1 MTFEPLSSYL
11 RPQRLEDFVWQSHL
25 VWPGKSLTIFLQS
38 GKVPSMLFRGPPGC
52 GKTTLAHII
61 SQTIQADFFYLSWV
75 TSKKEDLLKIVD
87 QAKLN
92 FHYGKSTIIFL
103 DEIHRRNKAQQDT
116 LLPYVEKGTVI
127 LIWATTEN
135 PSFTVN
141 NALLSRCRVFVFEK
155 LSDEEIFGFIK
166 NHISLILQQ
175 HPNLTLSDEHI
186 LLISKLGNW
195 DLRNALN
202 TLESA
207 LFLVKDGKLTDQ
219 LILQAGQ
226 KSVYYDRDGEE
237 HYTIISAIHKS
248 LRDSD
253 ADAACYRVQ
262 RMLMWG
268 EDPLYLV
275 RRLLRF
281 ASEDIWPAD
290 NNALLL
296 ANQVYDA
303 VAKLWRPECDVF
315 LFQLTIYLAKA
326 KKNNIAYRV
335 AIATR
340 QDVEKYGNLPVPLH
354 LRNASSKLMKELWY
368 GAWYKYAHDEMKKKE
383 QRLEGSKG
391 AKDEIGEKEQVSSWS
406 KKHDLQGY
414 DTSDVDQEHFPPELK
429 NRKYL

>member
-1 MTFEPLSSYL
+1 MFEPLSSYV
-11 RPQRLEDFVWQSHL
+11 RPQNLEDFVWQSHL
-25 VWPGKSLTIFLQS
+25 VWPDKPLSIFLQS
-38 GKVPSMLFRGPPGC
+38 GKVPSMIFRGPPGC
-52 GKTTLAHII
+52 GKTTIAHII
-61 SQTIQADFFYLSWV
+61 SRTLQADFFYLSWV
-75 TSKKEDLLKIVD
+75 TSKKDDLLKLVD

-92 FHYGKSTIIFL
+92 FQYGKSTIVFL

-116 LLPYVEKGTVI
+116 LLPYVEKGTVT

-141 NALLSRCRVFVFEK
+141 NALLSRCRIFVFEK
-155 LSDEEIFGFIK
+155 LSDQEIFDFIK
-166 NHISLILQQ
+166 KQFPLILKQHPKISL
-175 HPNLTLSDEHI
+175 TDEYL

-202 TLESA
+202 ILESA
-207 LFLVKDGKLTDQ
+207 IFLAKDGLLTDQ
-219 LILQAGQ
+219 IILQAWQ
-226 KSVYYDRDGEE
+226 KTVYYDRDGEE
-237 HYTIISAIHKS
+237 HYNIISAIHKS

-253 ADAACYRVQ
+253 ADAACYWVQ
-262 RMLMWG
+262 RMLMGG
-268 EDPLYLV
+268 EDPLYLA

-303 VAKLWRPECDVF
+303 VAKIWMPECDVF

-326 KKNNIAYRV
+326 KKNNIAYRT

-354 LRNASSKLMKELWY
+354 LRNAPTKLMKELEYGKWY
-368 GAWYKYAHDEMKKKE
+368 IYAHDKLRHTSWTMKY
-383 QRLEGSKG
+383 
-391 AKDEIGEKEQVSSWS
+391 DP
-406 KKHDLQGY
+406 LQGY
-414 DTSDVDQEHFPPELK
+414 DTRNIDQEHFPTELK
-429 NRKYL
+429 NRTYL